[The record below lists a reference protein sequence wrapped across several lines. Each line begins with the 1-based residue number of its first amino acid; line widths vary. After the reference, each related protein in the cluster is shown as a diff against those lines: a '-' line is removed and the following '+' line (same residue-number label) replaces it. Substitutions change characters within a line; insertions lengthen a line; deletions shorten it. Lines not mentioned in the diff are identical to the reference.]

1 MYFPYL
7 RGKMYELLAI
17 RDLIEKDLIN
27 KKYVSPIIEPV
38 KDNST
43 FESLIRIAG
52 DKNYT
57 LNIIS
62 NPQVGEFEDKAKLN
76 DLIKN
81 YGMRNSILVF
91 KNSKPNFND
100 SDLLFYKSPV
110 RILTSEDSNTYN
122 VIPDSLIYRSKIEN
136 VTKSIVFQ
144 DCFKKKER
152 NADYPDQIE
161 EDFSDY
167 HIVYKAAK
175 YYGFG
180 DYSIIGDNY
189 SNSGF
194 APHAVAIHIIY
205 FDNNDSL
212 KIRHF
217 VSDSNDD
224 IKDVGNKLHEALN
237 KFAKWYKS
245 DDFNNSKNDS
255 MALKELYEIHQKD
268 KYTGLGYLKKL
279 EIMHHLEIM
288 NRYLSKVEG

>member
-7 RGKMYELLAI
+7 RGKMYELLAV
-17 RDLIEKDLIN
+17 RELIEKRLIN
-27 KKYVSPIIEPV
+27 EDYVSPIIEPV

-43 FESLIRIAG
+43 FESLIKLAT
-52 DKNYT
+52 DKNYI

-62 NPQVGEFEDKAKLN
+62 NPQVGEFKNIAKLSS
-76 DLIKN
+76 LIEKTN
-81 YGMRNSILVF
+81 MRNSILVF
-91 KNSKPNFND
+91 KNSIPDFGD
-100 SDLLFYKSPV
+100 SDLLVYKSPLH
-110 RILTSEDSNTYN
+110 ILNSEKSNTYN
-122 VIPDSLIYRSKIEN
+122 VIPDSLIYRSKIGN
-136 VTKSIVFQ
+136 LPKSIVFE
-144 DCFKKKER
+144 DCFNKRER

-194 APHAVAIHIIY
+194 APHAVAIHIVY

-224 IKDVGNKLHEALN
+224 IKDLGNKLHEALN
-237 KFAKWYKS
+237 KLAKWYKS
-245 DDFNNSKNDS
+245 DVFNNSKNDS